1 MNQLGLGWDWH
12 HISSPNRNGK
22 GHKKYI
28 IQTTH
33 KFKFKE
39 LRSIHSENHKNWT
52 WLLVDVNAV
61 NSFHNA
67 YYYFIT
73 AANLLTNKG

>member
-1 MNQLGLGWDWH
+1 MTINESIWIRIGLAY
-12 HISSPNRNGK
+12 ISSPNRNGM

-39 LRSIHSENHKNWT
+39 LRSIHSENHNNWT
-52 WLLVDVNAV
+52 WLLLDVYAV

-67 YYYFIT
+67 YT
-73 AANLLTNKG
+73 LLPLLIF